1 MCATD
6 VSIIVSAVICRIRVI
21 NGCEYRI
28 LESIKAGLSTCYR
41 WSDWIIWPDQRDSD
55 VQT

>member
-55 VQT
+55 DQT